1 MKNNYSINEIL
12 IAVDKILD
20 PSTTKFIK
28 NEIPKQINK
37 SLPSMNKEQPVK
49 IVEKINNNALILK
62 NIIDNQDAL
71 LLTKFFTTNNPLIL
85 K

>member
-20 PSTTKFIK
+20 PSTTKVIK
-28 NEIPKQINK
+28 NEIPQQINK

-49 IVEKINNNALILK
+49 IVEKINKQTLILK

>member
-20 PSTTKFIK
+20 PSTTKVIK
-28 NEIPKQINK
+28 NEIPQQINK
-37 SLPSMNKEQPVK
+37 SLSSTNKEQPVK
-49 IVEKINNNALILK
+49 IIEKINKQALILK

>member
-20 PSTTKFIK
+20 PSTTKVIK
-28 NEIPKQINK
+28 NEIPQQINK
-37 SLPSMNKEQPVK
+37 SLPSTNKEQPVK
-49 IVEKINNNALILK
+49 IIEKINKQALILN

>member
-1 MKNNYSINEIL
+1 
-12 IAVDKILD
+12 
-20 PSTTKFIK
+20 
-28 NEIPKQINK
+28 
-37 SLPSMNKEQPVK
+37 MNKEQPVK

>member
-20 PSTTKFIK
+20 PSTTKVIK
-28 NEIPKQINK
+28 NEIPQQINK

-49 IVEKINNNALILK
+49 IVEKINKQALILK

>member
-20 PSTTKFIK
+20 PSTTKLIK